1 MDNVSP
7 DASSFVPAEGVT
19 ASIPDSAES
28 SDDAAPIN
36 IDESR
41 EWVDVWSKEFGNLKL
56 SIPSVSVKL
65 KAHIGFKGVGVDEAS
80 FAVTSRADLSFEK
93 SAEYSDDKE
102 LGSFDIGLGAGFK
115 LNLHMYINV
124 QANGEI
130 SIDYYV
136 QAVSGLQYTGGE
148 FRTIKSFDHGFE
160 KQEIS
165 AGFEVGPKIYQSD
178 DKTVRIIFNSKDVKN
193 SDCQDEVIINWL
205 NNLSIVRKTLSQFSD
220 NGLKT
225 VDYCAVNQFE
235 HYGLSGNP
243 IYINSKYVVEDL
255 KSVKNNK
262 TEILW
267 LYVHEMA
274 HYADGYGSGKIASR
288 VFDSELSA
296 QLECTYALT
305 VNNFKYSNGKTAVE
319 YFAKNTNLSN
329 GVYSDESFL
338 LKLFRIFEE
347 VDPKLRGLKQ
357 AFLSDKYKSDMS
369 EYEKLTVFLNEI
381 SNAADINI
389 YDFFTNKEIIAV
401 TNKFLIQ

>member
-1 MDNVSP
+1 MKKTKSLLLLLLVIINALVSSGCMKSDPLIKNVHTELKGNPQIKILKSSIKAELNNDDNVKLHFT
-7 DASSFVPAEGVT
+7 DT
-19 ASIPDSAES
+19 
-28 SDDAAPIN
+28 
-36 IDESR
+36 
-41 EWVDVWSKEFGNLKL
+41 NLKSNDFYNVQIITKKED
-56 SIPSVSVKL
+56 SIIAEIIGGKNDINSKSVSTKFDSKKNEINKIVKTDENGRCDFTVDI
-65 KAHIGFKGVGVDEAS
+65 KGSGDFK
-80 FAVTSRADLSFEK
+80 
-93 SAEYSDDKE
+93 
-102 LGSFDIGLGAGFK
+102 
-115 LNLHMYINV
+115 
-124 QANGEI
+124 
-130 SIDYYV
+130 
-136 QAVSGLQYTGGE
+136 
-148 FRTIKSFDHGFE
+148 IKSVN
-160 KQEIS
+160 IS
-165 AGFEVGPKIYQSD
+165 SASQCQDYKIYQSD

-193 SDCQDEVIINWL
+193 SGCQDEVIINWL
-205 NNLSIVRKTLSQFSD
+205 NNLSTVRKTLRQFSD

-255 KSVKNNK
+255 KSVKDNK

-267 LYVHEMA
+267 RYVHEMA

-296 QLECTYALT
+296 QLECAYALT

-319 YFAKNTNLSN
+319 YFAKNTNLAN

-381 SNAADINI
+381 SNAVGINI
-389 YDFFTNKEIIAV
+389 YDFFTNKEIRAV